1 MALVLGTKRTV
12 SGGGG
17 DQSPCFIVMR
27 RNIEIKLRL
36 DDVESVQAR
45 VERIADSGPE
55 LLQQCDTFFMSS
67 RGRLKLREFP
77 DSPGELIYY
86 ERPDTREPSESR
98 YLLYPAPDS
107 DTLRRLLAASLGVR
121 GVVRKR
127 RRLYFVGQTRI
138 HLDCVEGLGD
148 YLELEVVLEGSQSRQ
163 EGIEIA
169 RSLLARLRVTD
180 DALVESAYIDLLES
194 SMSDGFGSHPNSE
207 ETC

>member
-1 MALVLGTKRTV
+1 MALVFGGKKE
-12 SGGGG
+12 SGRGGG
-17 DQSPCFIVMR
+17 DRSPSFSVMR

-45 VERIADSGPE
+45 VESIADSGPE
-55 LLQQCDTFFMSS
+55 LLQQCDTFFVSR

-107 DTLRRLLAASLGVR
+107 DALRRLLAASLGVR

-127 RRLYFVGQTRI
+127 RRLYLVGQTRI

-148 YLELEVVLEGSQSRQ
+148 YLELEVVLEGSQSCQ

-194 SMSDGFGSHPNSE
+194 SMPGGFGSQPNSE
-207 ETC
+207 ETR